1 MTGSRLRQE
10 HRGLQI
16 DPVDLVIRFFRNIQ
30 QSFLALNSNAVDR
43 GIDPPLALA
52 QRVATACRME
62 ETDST
67 STWMPSASSP

>member
-1 MTGSRLRQE
+1 MAGSRLGQE

-16 DPVDLVIRFFRNIQ
+16 DPVDLVIRFLRNVQ
-30 QSFLALNSNAVDR
+30 KSFLALNSNAVDQ

-52 QRVATACRME
+52 ARATACRME
-62 ETDST
+62 ATDST